1 MQLDLF
7 AAGGTASAPLTQT
20 ETTRSVT
27 DIVTLSD
34 AAILAAI
41 PDAGVPVVLSLMY
54 EAGRRRLHEAIPIL
68 GRLCRIFAGFGI
80 EHEVPE
86 QAVALDALA
95 SIGGHDARVV
105 ISGLLDDRVVQ
116 GPTLKV
122 AVRVAAALRCRLS
135 AVTVLPLLRH
145 AGPEVR
151 AIACDLAR
159 PRADVNAVL
168 IDLLTD
174 LNANVRTSSACALGR
189 FGRQEAR
196 AFLKN
201 ILRRAPTPNVID
213 AIASIADHECIVLL
227 GRIART
233 RTHLT
238 NVALDALALIDDPLA
253 SKIASDCVAA
263 TDDAD
268 INRRLS
274 LP

>member
-7 AAGGTASAPLTQT
+7 AAGGTVSAPLTQT

-27 DIVTLSD
+27 DIATLSD

-105 ISGLLDDRVVQ
+105 ISELLDDRVVQ

-122 AVRVAAALRCRLS
+122 AVRVAAAFRCRLS
-135 AVTVLPLLRH
+135 VVTVLPLLRH
-145 AGPEVR
+145 ADPEVR
-151 AIACDLAR
+151 AIACGLAR
-159 PRADVNAVL
+159 PQADVNAAL

-233 RTHLT
+233 RNTFDGCG
-238 NVALDALALIDDPLA
+238 ARRSCLD
-253 SKIASDCVAA
+253 
-263 TDDAD
+263 
-268 INRRLS
+268 R
-274 LP
+274 